1 MGSVAERIKKRA
13 YGVEGVLM
21 ITLSELKRIAVRVGV
36 PQAVVEK
43 DFVLS
48 VALKAIAESELTKH
62 VVFKGGTVIRKVYFR
77 EARFSEDLDFNA
89 IDVDRNDCM
98 KLLKEALGGKLIEAI
113 TFENVEEEKTPAGLK
128 ASVKYVGPLAHAQ
141 RIRFDFNF
149 RKNLVEE
156 PVRRPV
162 IDSYGLGTSSLL
174 VLSLGEIFAEKLHAL
189 GSRSAP
195 RDLYDAWFLFG
206 KGVKIDKQVLDKK
219 FAYYNET
226 FDAKKAIENAR
237 KDKDNWKRDLRHLL
251 KELPEFELLETEVE
265 KKLREI
271 S

>member
-1 MGSVAERIKKRA
+1 
-13 YGVEGVLM
+13 M
-21 ITLSELKRIAVRVGV
+21 ITLSELKRIAVMEGV

-43 DFVLS
+43 DLVLS
-48 VALKAIAESELTKH
+48 VALKAISESELAKH

-98 KLLKEALGGKLIEAI
+98 KLLKEALGGKLIEGI

-128 ASVKYVGPLAHAQ
+128 ASGKYVGPLAHAQ

-149 RKNLVEE
+149 RKNLVEN

-162 IDSYGLGTSSLL
+162 IDLYGLGTSSLL
-174 VLSLGEIFAEKLHAL
+174 VLSLEEIFAEKLHAL

-219 FAYYNET
+219 FAYYDER
-226 FDAKKAIENAR
+226 FDAAKAIENAR
-237 KDKDNWKRDLRHLL
+237 KSRKNWSRDLRQLL
-251 KELPEFELLETEVE
+251 KKLPDFEHLESEVERNLLE
-265 KKLREI
+265 I

>member
-1 MGSVAERIKKRA
+1 
-13 YGVEGVLM
+13 M
-21 ITLSELKRIAVRVGV
+21 ITLSELKRIAVKWGV

-43 DFVLS
+43 DLVLS
-48 VALKAIAESELTKH
+48 VALKAISESELAKH
-62 VVFKGGTVIRKVYFR
+62 VVFKGGTAIRKVYFR

-98 KLLKEALGGKLIEAI
+98 KLLKEALGGKLIEGI
-113 TFENVEEEKTPAGLK
+113 TFEKVEEEKTPAGLK

-149 RKNLVEE
+149 RENLVEKLE
-156 PVRRPV
+156 RRQLM
-162 IDSYGLGTSSLL
+162 DLYGLGSTDLL
-174 VLSLGEIFAEKLHAL
+174 VLSLEEIFAEKLHAL
-189 GSRSAP
+189 GCRSAP
-195 RDLYDAWFLFG
+195 RDLYDTWFLFEKGAKIG
-206 KGVKIDKQVLDKK
+206 KSVLGRK
-219 FAYYNET
+219 FAYYNEK

-237 KDKDNWKRDLRHLL
+237 KGKDNWKRDLRHLL
-251 KELPEFELLETEVE
+251 KELPEFELLEREVE